1 MDILHHQ
8 FIRSARQFPD
18 KPAVIDRT
26 TNKQVN
32 YSRALLGCLILAGKF
47 RRFENRYLGLMLPTS
62 AGGMIATIATLM
74 ADKVP
79 AMINYSTGTEA
90 NCRYA
95 AELCGFTTIITAR
108 TLLDKIGCP
117 LMPGMVC
124 LEDIMKSI
132 TIFDKIMAAVKRR
145 SSVQAIINSLP
156 AAAAD
161 DTAVVLFTSGSEKAP
176 KAVLLSHDNI
186 SANLTDVRAIF
197 NLTSNERVMSILP
210 LFHVFG
216 HTIDMWLPMTTG
228 MTAITYANPLA
239 YKAIPTIVR
248 EEGAT
253 LLAAT
258 PTFLAGYLRESHP
271 GDFTSLRL
279 AMAGGDK
286 TPDWLRQG
294 FKEEHGIELLE
305 GYGATETSPVIS
317 VNTPQANKPGSIG
330 RVLPG
335 AEVRIADLL
344 TGEPL
349 PPGREGKI
357 LVRGKLVMKGYF
369 DPAQTAEAIVDGWYD
384 TGDMGV
390 LDADGYL
397 WHRGRLKRFVKVGGE
412 MVSLVKVE
420 GVLEEILPPGIE
432 CCVVDVPN
440 HTKGAAI
447 IVAVTGEIDRE
458 QLFKQLEQR
467 LSHIEIPRK
476 FVVLDEFPI
485 MGNGKADFRMIT
497 SIIRKQ
503 YEVRVSPVLGLPRSQ
518 KATG

>member
-8 FIRSARQFPD
+8 FVRSARQFPD
-18 KPAVIDRT
+18 KPAIIDRS
-26 TNKQVN
+26 TNNRVS
-32 YSRALLGCLILAGKF
+32 YSRALTCSLMLTGRF
-47 RRFENRYLGLMLPTS
+47 RLFENRYLGIMLPTS
-62 AGGMIATIATLM
+62 AGGILAIIATLM
-74 ADKVP
+74 AHKIP
-79 AMINYSTGTEA
+79 AMINYSTGPAA

-95 AELCGFTTIITAR
+95 ADQCGFTTILTSRA
-108 TLLDKIGCP
+108 LLDKIGCP

-124 LEDIMKSI
+124 LEDIMKNL
-132 TIFDKIMAAVKRR
+132 TIFDKLMAAVR
-145 SSVQAIINSLP
+145 SRLSAQAIIDRLP
-156 AAAAD
+156 ASKAN
-161 DTAVVLFTSGSEKAP
+161 DTAVVLFTSGSEKNP
-176 KAVLLSHDNI
+176 KSVQLSHDNI
-186 SANLTDVRAIF
+186 SSNLTDILAIF

-216 HTIDMWLPMTTG
+216 HTVDMWLPMTTG
-228 MTAITYANPLA
+228 MTAITYANPLD
-239 YKAIPTIVR
+239 YKTIPAIVR

-258 PTFLAGYLRESHP
+258 PTFLAGYLRESHT
-271 GDFTSLRL
+271 GDFSTLRL
-279 AMAGGDK
+279 AMSGADK

-294 FKEEHGIELLE
+294 FKEKHSIELLE
-305 GYGATETSPVIS
+305 GYGTTETSPVIS
-317 VNTPQANKPGSIG
+317 VNTPQANRLGSIG
-330 RVLPG
+330 RPLPG
-335 AEVRIADLL
+335 AEARIADLL

-357 LVRGKLVMKGYF
+357 MVRGRLVMKGYL
-369 DPAQTAEAIVDGWYD
+369 DPAQTAEAIIDGWYD

-390 LDADGYL
+390 FDTDGYL

-447 IVAVTGEIDRE
+447 IVAVSGEIDRD
-458 QLFKQLEQR
+458 QLYEQLEQR

-476 FVVLDEFPI
+476 FVVLDEIPK
-485 MGNGKADFRMIT
+485 MGSGKADFRTIT
-497 SIIRKQ
+497 SLIRKKC
-503 YEVRVSPVLGLPRSQ
+503 EADHSS
-518 KATG
+518 